1 VPDDDDAA
9 EIEMVL
15 TRDRPDVVDGPSD
28 IEVRAGPPTA
38 RLSEPPVFDGP
49 RRNPVGFER
58 VGHRPEAPEAM
69 GSRGAGLEA
78 PTVDED
84 DEGMGSRD

>member
-1 VPDDDDAA
+1 VSAGGVPDNDDAA

-38 RLSEPPVFDGP
+38 RFSEPPVFDGP
-49 RRNPVGFER
+49 CRNPVGFEG

-69 GSRGAGLEA
+69 GSRG
-78 PTVDED
+78 
-84 DEGMGSRD
+84 GSTPVLLLD